1 MSRIGSAGSVVLVT
15 GGTGFI
21 GQAVIRRLSEAGHEI
36 RILLRPS
43 RRSPNLPQGIAVQAA
58 IANMLDQRGVRA
70 ALVGVESVVHLAS
83 AEARGRKSELQAVDI
98 QGTAVLAAAALQA
111 KVKRLIFVSHLGA
124 ELSSA
129 FPVLRA
135 KAIAEQSIQRSS
147 VPATILRSSLAYGP
161 SDRFTRSIAML
172 LSISPLIFPLP
183 GDGTTALQPIWVE
196 DLATCILWSLEEP
209 AMAGE
214 TYEIGGPEFLTIEQL
229 TQLIRRVAGSRR
241 WIVHASSSSVRA
253 LIWTLQRLLPRPP
266 LTTFALDYLA
276 TSRMASLDAL
286 PRIFGLKPA
295 LLEQK
300 LGYLQGRNWGWELLG
315 RQIGWRR

>member
-1 MSRIGSAGSVVLVT
+1 MILVT

-21 GQAVIRRLSEAGHEI
+21 GQAAIRRLSEAGREI

-43 RRSPNLPQGIAVQAA
+43 HRSPNLPQGIAVEVA
-58 IANMLDQRGVRA
+58 IANLLDKRGVRA
-70 ALVGVESVVHLAS
+70 ALVGVDSIIHLAS
-83 AEARGRKSELQAVDI
+83 AEARGREAGLQAVDV
-98 QGTAVLAAAALQA
+98 QGTAVLAEAALQA

-135 KAIAEQSIQRSS
+135 KALAEQSIQRSS
-147 VPATILRSSLAYGP
+147 IPATILRSSLAYGP
-161 SDRFTRSIAML
+161 GDRFTSAIAML

-196 DLATCILWSLEEP
+196 DLATCILWALEEP
-209 AMAGE
+209 AMVGQ
-214 TYEIGGPEFLTIEQL
+214 TYEIGGPEFLTVEQL
-229 TQLIRRVAGSRR
+229 TRLIKRVAGSRR
-241 WIVHASSSSVRA
+241 WVVHASPASVRGLA
-253 LIWTLQRLLPRPP
+253 WMLQRVLPRPP

-286 PRIFGLKPA
+286 PRLFGLKPA
-295 LLEQK
+295 LLEHK
-300 LGYLQGRNWGWELLG
+300 LEYLQGRNWGWELLR
-315 RQIGWRR
+315 RQVGVK